1 MASALDGKIIWLS
14 TQAFQKELVPK
25 PPNDLM
31 PSPLEVD
38 SLRTRLKDMVSGIVE
53 KADLEIPKEEDVL
66 AEQFVRV

>member
-25 PPNDLM
+25 PPSDLM

-38 SLRTRLKDMVSGIVE
+38 GLRTRLKDMASGIAE
-53 KADLEIPKEEDVL
+53 EAGLMEEEILAD
-66 AEQFVRV
+66 QFVRA